1 MSCAA
6 DVTYNDIDLKLLNVG
21 LGKVVAVWICKIEI
35 ENAKTALELG
45 REVRRASEPS
55 MSRRTSTLLLLCA
68 LAAANALRPL
78 PLRNIYSSPSHT
90 IYSAQPRLP
99 LKSSIHRVTP
109 AKLNA
114 KDAAATENAVA
125 PSDIDSCP
133 TKEVSTLELFKFIVP
148 TLAGWIS
155 SEMMTVIDTAI
166 VGTCSASEL
175 AALGPASMLTDSG
188 AYLFF
193 WLNVATTS
201 LFASA
206 LASGKPQEAYDVLSD
221 ALWVALGCGI
231 VMTALMATFGG
242 NALLAICSNALS
254 IVPAASKYLY
264 IRLLGLPAFMT
275 GMVLQ
280 AACLGAKDSV
290 SPLIVLV
297 SSGLLNLGEQAMQ
310 LAHRSEQQQ
319 HSSLLPPSADL
330 FLSLCST

>member
-1 MSCAA
+1 
-6 DVTYNDIDLKLLNVG
+6 
-21 LGKVVAVWICKIEI
+21 
-35 ENAKTALELG
+35 
-45 REVRRASEPS
+45 
-55 MSRRTSTLLLLCA
+55 MSRRTPTLLLLCA
-68 LAAANALRPL
+68 LSTANALRPL
-78 PLRNIYSSPSHT
+78 PLRNIYSSASRT

-99 LKSSIHRVTP
+99 LKSSIPRVTP